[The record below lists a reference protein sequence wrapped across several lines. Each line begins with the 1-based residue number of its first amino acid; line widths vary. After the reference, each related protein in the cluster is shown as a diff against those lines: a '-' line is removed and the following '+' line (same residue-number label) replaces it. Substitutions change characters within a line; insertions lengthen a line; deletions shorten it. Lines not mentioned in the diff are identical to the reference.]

1 MVPTPFNASSS
12 GQTLLPSPS
21 STMLPSPSS
30 SPQGPP
36 HVLDPIT
43 NTFSI
48 PQPQL
53 LRQTS
58 LKFFPTP
65 PQEKKPK
72 RQATLTCV
80 GPNKRIRLTPS
91 PVSVNSEVESSSDEE
106 DWEPSDDEEDV
117 FVARPS
123 ARPAHYGA
131 RVAQVFNKSTYFST
145 YASTSTLPVLQS
157 FVSSHKAD
165 VFKCLSTQPDR
176 HLTPPYACA
185 YSHGARKGKTPY
197 LAVAHEEG
205 TVHIFNTSK
214 RRDWDEGALH
224 PLRPCACR

>member
-1 MVPTPFNASSS
+1 
-12 GQTLLPSPS
+12 
-21 STMLPSPSS
+21 MLPSPSS

-43 NTFSI
+43 NIALI

-65 PQEKKPK
+65 PHEKKPK
-72 RQATLTCV
+72 RQATLTGI
-80 GPNKRIRLTPS
+80 GPNKRIKLTPS
-91 PVSVNSEVESSSDEE
+91 PVSLNSDVESSSDEE
-106 DWEPSDDEEDV
+106 EWEPSADGEDV
-117 FVARPS
+117 FVAGPS
-123 ARPAHYGA
+123 TRPAHHGA
-131 RVAQVFNKSTYFST
+131 PAAQAYNRPAYFST

-165 VFKCLSTQPDR
+165 VFKCLSVQPDR

-185 YSHGARKGKTPY
+185 YSHGARNGRTPY

-224 PLRPCACR
+224 ALLRVACR